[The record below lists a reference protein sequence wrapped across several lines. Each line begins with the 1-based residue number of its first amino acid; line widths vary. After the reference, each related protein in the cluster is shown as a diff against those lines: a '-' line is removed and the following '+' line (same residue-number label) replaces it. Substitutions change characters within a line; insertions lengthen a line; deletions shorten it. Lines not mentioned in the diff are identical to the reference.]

1 MELKIYNRIILVVS
15 IVLLFLCVF
24 IICYSIKFNGVK
36 IEFDSVS
43 DWVSSLSTLGTL
55 IVAYSAYKKA
65 PEWLNQRMHEDAFS
79 LAKKLM
85 LDDYPLLKRKV
96 DKAGALV
103 GYNDAQLDMIGD
115 DFKLFMSVD
124 DCDKALSVFHDLQ
137 YTPSQIKINLESL
150 SKLGWSIRPE
160 ILIINEKM
168 DAHYKTMNKMYV
180 MAYTAIRTIVANPD
194 GNYRAIYSKSVGNS
208 FKKFAKHE
216 EQFDLLYDEIRRM
229 HKRIPDYFN
238 IEKL

>member
-1 MELKIYNRIILVVS
+1 LMMSLWDALRMNMMISYQELVRT
-15 IVLLFLCVF
+15 F
-24 IICYSIKFNGVK
+24 
-36 IEFDSVS
+36 
-43 DWVSSLSTLGTL
+43 LSTFGTL
-55 IVAYSAYKKA
+55 VVAYSAYKKA
-65 PEWLNQRMHEDAFS
+65 PEWLNQRMHEDAFF

-103 GYNDAQLDMIGD
+103 SYNDAQLDMIGD

-150 SKLGWSIRPE
+150 SKLGWSIRSE

-168 DAHYKTMNKMYV
+168 DAHYKAMNKAYV
-180 MAYTAIRTIVANPD
+180 MAYTAIRTIVANPE
-194 GNYRAIYSKSVGNS
+194 GEYRAIYSKSIESS

-216 EQFDLLYDEIRRM
+216 EQFDLLYDEIRKM
-229 HKRIPDYFN
+229 HKKIPDYFN
-238 IEKL
+238 IEKM

>member
-1 MELKIYNRIILVVS
+1 MELKIYNRIILAVS
-15 IVLLFLCVF
+15 MVLLCSCVF

-36 IEFDSVS
+36 IEFDGIS
-43 DWVSSLSTLGTL
+43 DWISSLSTFGTL
-55 IVAYSAYKKA
+55 VVAYSAYKKA
-65 PEWLNQRMHEDAFS
+65 PEWLNQRMHEDAFF

-103 GYNDAQLDMIGD
+103 SYNDAQLDMIGD

-150 SKLGWSIRPE
+150 SKLGGSIRSE

-168 DAHYKTMNKMYV
+168 DAHYKAMNKAYV
-180 MAYTAIRTIVANPD
+180 MAYTAIRTIVANPE
-194 GNYRAIYSKSVGNS
+194 GEYRAIYSKSIESS

-216 EQFDLLYDEIRRM
+216 EQFDLLYDEIRKM
-229 HKRIPDYFN
+229 HKKIPDYFN
-238 IEKL
+238 IEKM